1 MDKERERKKKNE
13 QLIPLTREVYRGRKG
28 YRLKCLHKKVK
39 IPVYIKS
46 VFSYKGIQLGG
57 VVFRNYFAR
66 ADDVHYNG
74 NSLG

>member
-1 MDKERERKKKNE
+1 MDKEREKKNE
-13 QLIPLTREVYRGRKG
+13 QLIRLTREVYSGRRKG
-28 YRLKCLHKKVK
+28 DRLKCLHKKVK

-46 VFSYKGIQLGG
+46 VFSYKGILLGG

-66 ADDVHYNG
+66 ADDVHYTG